1 LRDEHSGKVA
11 ARMSES
17 APRMRDAIEQRG
29 SRGGVALYANRET
42 KEQQSLGIGAVPR
55 DQAATDLRCLLGPS
69 VLQQVQCV
77 T

>member
-1 LRDEHSGKVA
+1 MRDEHSGKVA
-11 ARMSES
+11 ARMSKS

-29 SRGGVALYANRET
+29 GRGGVSLHADRET
-42 KEQQSLGIGAVPR
+42 KEQQSLGIGAVQR
-55 DQAATDLRCLLGPS
+55 DQAATDLRCLLGPT

>member
-1 LRDEHSGKVA
+1 MSIA
-11 ARMSES
+11 APC
-17 APRMRDAIEQRG
+17 ACDAVEQRG
-29 SRGGVALYANRET
+29 GCGSVPLHANRKP
-42 KEQQSLGIGAVPR
+42 KEQQSLGIGAVQR